1 MTLTKKKKKRLRDK
15 KSTVFFFVLQ
25 AQSVIV
31 WYGGLE
37 LLKSNNPNDENQ
49 VFVIEFKSILWYS
62 KTWLEKTDESEKYSV
77 IVHLLVWWTKKKK
90 KNPKDGNCFSKWIL
104 KMRYYFSCP
113 ISSKKK
119 KKKE

>member
-62 KTWLEKTDESEKYSV
+62 KTWLEKN
-77 IVHLLVWWTKKKK
+77 WWKWKVQCDCSSFGMVDQKKKK
-90 KNPKDGNCFSKWIL
+90 KS
-104 KMRYYFSCP
+104 
-113 ISSKKK
+113 
-119 KKKE
+119 